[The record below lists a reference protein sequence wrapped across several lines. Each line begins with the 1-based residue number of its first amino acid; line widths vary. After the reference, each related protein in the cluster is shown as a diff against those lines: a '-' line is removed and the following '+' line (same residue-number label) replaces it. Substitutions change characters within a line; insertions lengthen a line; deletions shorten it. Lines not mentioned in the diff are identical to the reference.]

1 MRVTMATPSAELNNT
16 RQLMVNI
23 AVATGF
29 TAGDWENSFAAQ
41 YQDVDGNIFNAASF
55 DASDAWI
62 EQLNALSED
71 VIIWQAP
78 SNDPIPQ
85 ATDSTLVAVLNMT
98 GPEAI
103 SSMGLRPIETE
114 MTDV

>member
-62 EQLNALSED
+62 EQLNALSEN
-71 VIIWQAP
+71 VIIWQGP
-78 SNDPIPQ
+78 NDDPVPQ
-85 ATDSTLVAVLNMT
+85 ASDSTLVAVLNMR

-103 SSMGLRPIETE
+103 SGMGLKPIQME
-114 MTDV
+114 MTEV

>member
-1 MRVTMATPSAELNNT
+1 MRVTIATPSSELSNT

-23 AVATGF
+23 AMVTDS
-29 TAGDWENSFAAQ
+29 TDDEWRNSFAAK
-41 YQDVDGNIFNAASF
+41 YQDADGNIFNAASF
-55 DASDAWI
+55 DATDAWI

-78 SNDPIPQ
+78 SDGPIPQ
-85 ATDSTLVAVLNMT
+85 ATDSTLVAVLNMR